1 MVRYV
6 FAEDH
11 PVIIKAGKKA
21 NPQVI
26 GEALAK
32 ITSDA
37 GGKLTPHAVVNA
49 ARSDRHPLHRHFE
62 WDDATAA
69 EAYRLD
75 QARSIIRLIRV
86 EEPDAPEGSVRAFM
100 SVASDGVSYRAASE
114 VKSSQ
119 HLQAVVLRQA
129 ERDLEAFEKRYR
141 ELTEV
146 CDLVRAAREAVSR
159 RKTKPENRAAA

>member
-1 MVRYV
+1 MVKYV

-11 PVIIKAGKKA
+11 LVAIKGAKKA

-32 ITSDA
+32 ITADA

-62 WDDATAA
+62 WDDAVAA
-69 EAYRLD
+69 EHFRLD
-75 QARSIIRLIRV
+75 QARSIIRVVRI
-86 EEPDAPEGSVRAFM
+86 EDSDAPEGTVRAFM
-100 SVASDGVSYRAASE
+100 SVASGGVSYRSAGE
-114 VKSSQ
+114 VKGSQ
-119 HLQAVVLRQA
+119 HLQAVVLQQA
-129 ERDLEAFEKRYR
+129 HRDLEAFEKRYR

-146 CDLVRAAREAVSR
+146 CDLVRAAKEAVSR
-159 RKTKPENRAAA
+159 RRAKTESRAAA